1 MCRQIGFALRATT
14 KRGASDARLTPLKTT
29 RLRRGLKVAW
39 WFPSTLTWTALHRRP
54 SPVVAASSRPSV
66 CVRCPR
72 HENRLKRRTKTP
84 TRAASRLTSFSQSDA
99 LGTGEFSRRNKKVRA
114 ATKCLFVSRRRQGFV
129 SRGLPR
135 AEGRKFAEARGE
147 GRPTVVTTE
156 LLNEASRRPSGQ
168 RAATD
173 FRAAE
178 RRSASRRGSWFAPV
192 GAAKFRGVKEDVVF
206 TSCFCCFQSR

>member
-1 MCRQIGFALRATT
+1 MSFRALR
-14 KRGASDARLTPLKTT
+14 
-29 RLRRGLKVAW
+29 
-39 WFPSTLTWTALHRRP
+39 
-54 SPVVAASSRPSV
+54 
-66 CVRCPR
+66 
-72 HENRLKRRTKTP
+72 
-84 TRAASRLTSFSQSDA
+84 
-99 LGTGEFSRRNKKVRA
+99 
-114 ATKCLFVSRRRQGFV
+114 RQVFV

-192 GAAKFRGVKEDVVF
+192 GAKCARFLNGSTFLPKGEDIPEQL
-206 TSCFCCFQSR
+206 QSVC

>member
-1 MCRQIGFALRATT
+1 M
-14 KRGASDARLTPLKTT
+14 
-29 RLRRGLKVAW
+29 
-39 WFPSTLTWTALHRRP
+39 RP
-54 SPVVAASSRPSV
+54 SPVAAASSRPSV

-72 HENRLKRRTKTP
+72 HESRLKRCTKTP
-84 TRAASRLTSFSQSDA
+84 TRAPFRGSLRSANPTLRAGASRGLHEKGERTFSFRA
-99 LGTGEFSRRNKKVRA
+99 L
-114 ATKCLFVSRRRQGFV
+114 RRQVFV

-135 AEGRKFAEARGE
+135 AEGLKFAAARGE

-192 GAAKFRGVKEDVVF
+192 GANCARSLNGSTLLPKGEDIPEQL
-206 TSCFCCFQSR
+206 QSVC